1 MTHALIGLG
10 SNLGDR
16 TAQLDEAIQRIC
28 GNPQVRYLRRSSYHQ
43 TAAVG
48 GPDGQQAFLNAALL
62 VDTTLQPA
70 ELLQWTQQV
79 ERDMGRERLV
89 RWGPRRIDLD
99 ILLWGTEEIRSPPLE
114 IPHPR
119 MTYRPFVLLPA
130 AEIAPEMKH
139 AASGWTIAELVR
151 HLRESP
157 RMLAVFGPP
166 SSVVAASAQR
176 AAVCC
181 GAELLS
187 DPSDPAIMRAPAAS
201 RSDWMQGQLESLRSR
216 CRKLER
222 AATEPHASRFVITDF
237 WVSESLALARCC
249 LKQPELEVYCERFE
263 AAVRA
268 LPVPRLR
275 VLVVADEQAQ
285 TDAVPTIGAE
295 LAQRDVGSFETYPQ
309 YLRQIARAPM
319 QGPLLELTGVDA
331 EAAAIEI
338 AAAVD
343 AMNDM

>member
-28 GNPQVRYLRRSSYHQ
+28 GNPQVRCLRRSRYHQ

-70 ELLQWTQQV
+70 ELLQWTQKV

-114 IPHPR
+114 VPHPR

-130 AEIAPEMKH
+130 AEIAPGMKH

-157 RMLAVFGPP
+157 RMLAVFGLPA
-166 SSVVAASAQR
+166 SVAAASARR
-176 AAVCC
+176 AAECC
-181 GAELLS
+181 GAELVS
-187 DPSDPAIMRAPAAS
+187 DPSDPAIMRAPAAR
-201 RSDWMQGQLESLRSR
+201 RSDWMQSKIESLRIR

-222 AATEPHASRFVITDF
+222 AATDAHTPVFVISDF

-249 LKQPELEVYCERFE
+249 LKQAELEVFSERF
-263 AAVRA
+263 AAATRS

-275 VLVVADEQAQ
+275 VLVVADDQTP
-285 TDAVPTIGAE
+285 TDAAPAIGAE
-295 LAQRDVGSFETYPQ
+295 LAEPDVGSFETYRQ
-309 YLRQIARAPM
+309 NLWQIARAPM
-319 QGPLLELTGVDA
+319 QGPLLELTGVDS